1 MLGRVELMREPESSM
16 SLPFDTLTIHRLR
29 GLQGVELTGLGRV
42 NLLVGGNDSGKTSV
56 LEALSLYC
64 NPLDPLEW
72 TWVARRRDPLEGV
85 LGPYSELLRWLFPHQ
100 VEGETQETGEGHH
113 LHMSAVGRVAA
124 RRVQASY
131 QELRGVRPRA
141 VGLRHAPRSV
151 HEMGERDLEPNR
163 ERRGARI
170 QVQIEKSSAD
180 VPSPESISFTIWD
193 DEQLSSG
200 DSDVSR
206 WYVPARDIRP
216 VDHWLGSVSV
226 EEFSEIRL
234 SGLEES
240 VRALLHAI
248 DPRILGLE
256 VLAPRGEAVLYLKDA
271 VAGLVPLSMYG
282 DGIRRTL
289 LLALALPR
297 IAGGVLLLDEL
308 ETAIH
313 VSALGKVFRW
323 MLEACKQYDIQV
335 FATTHSLEVVDAILG
350 ADDTSEEDI
359 VGFRLER
366 AEGRTSA
373 RRFGEDL
380 LKRMRYERG
389 LDVR

>member
-1 MLGRVELMREPESSM
+1 M

-29 GLQGVELTGLGRV
+29 GLQDVELAGLGRV

-56 LEALSLYC
+56 LEALSLFC
-64 NPLDPLEW
+64 NPLDPLA
-72 TWVARRRDPLEGV
+72 WVSVASRRDPLESL
-85 LGPYSELLRWLFPHQ
+85 LGPDSELLRWLFPHQ
-100 VEGETQETGEGHH
+100 VGSEHLESNAGRLHLAATGR
-113 LHMSAVGRVAA
+113 MTV

-131 QELRGVRPRA
+131 QELRGIRPRA
-141 VGLRHAPRSV
+141 AGLRHARIG
-151 HEMGERDLEPNR
+151 HETGERELELSR

-170 QVQIEKSSAD
+170 QLQLETSPADAPPPELTRFTLWDGEPVASASSD
-180 VPSPESISFTIWD
+180 LD
-193 DEQLSSG
+193 
-200 DSDVSR
+200 R
-206 WYVPARDIRP
+206 WSVPARDVRP
-216 VDHWLGSVSV
+216 QDHWLGDVSV

-240 VRALLHAI
+240 VRALLQTI

-271 VAGLVPLSMYG
+271 IAGLVPLSMYG

-297 IAGGVLLLDEL
+297 VAGGVLLIDEL

-323 MLEACKQYDIQV
+323 MLDACKQYNIQV

-350 ADDTSEEDI
+350 ADTTPEEDI

-366 AEGRTSA
+366 GEGRTSA

>member
-1 MLGRVELMREPESSM
+1 M

-29 GLQGVELTGLGRV
+29 GLQDVELKGLGRV

-56 LEALSLYC
+56 LEALALC
-64 NPLDPLEW
+64 CDPLDEMQW
-72 TWVARRRDPLEGV
+72 IGVAQKRDPLASIG
-85 LGPYSELLRWLFPHQ
+85 GPNYAELLRWLFPQPAISGTHE
-100 VEGETQETGEGHH
+100 VGAGSIHLAATGRI
-113 LHMSAVGRVAA
+113 AVRS
-124 RRVQASY
+124 VQASY
-131 QELRGVRPRA
+131 QELREAPSRLPTP
-141 VGLRHAPRSV
+141 RHAWRRV
-151 HEMGERDLEPNR
+151 VEDRELGLNR
-163 ERRGARI
+163 ERLGAR
-170 QVQIEKSSAD
+170 VD
-180 VPSPESISFTIWD
+180 VHLEAEEVPPGSVGGFFIIWD
-193 DEQLSSG
+193 DGQAGPVLSETHAA
-200 DSDVSR
+200 R
-206 WYVPARDIRP
+206 WRMPVWNVRP
-216 VDHWLGSVSV
+216 PDHWLGSVTVGS
-226 EEFSEIRL
+226 FSELRL

-240 VRALLHAI
+240 VRTLLKAI
-248 DPRILGLE
+248 DPRIDGLE
-256 VLAPRGEAVLYLKDA
+256 VLAPRGEAVLYVKDA

-289 LLALALPR
+289 LLALALPQVK
-297 IAGGVLLLDEL
+297 GGVLLIDEL

-323 MLEACKQYDIQV
+323 MLAACKQYDVQV

-350 ADDTSEEDI
+350 ADETPEEDI

-366 AEGRTSA
+366 TEGWTSA

>member
-1 MLGRVELMREPESSM
+1 M

-29 GLQGVELTGLGRV
+29 GLQDVELTGLGRV

-64 NPLDPLEW
+64 NPLTPVD
-72 TWVARRRDPLEGV
+72 WVWLASRRDPLV
-85 LGPYSELLRWLFPHQ
+85 SAMGPYSELLRWLFPHK
-100 VEGETQETGEGHH
+100 GETQETGESH
-113 LHMSAVGRVAA
+113 LHMSATGRGTV

-141 VGLRHAPRSV
+141 VGLRHSRSP
-151 HEMGERDLEPNR
+151 HEVGERDLELNR

-170 QVQIEKSSAD
+170 QLQIETSSAD
-180 VPSPESISFTIWD
+180 VPPPELTSFTIWD
-193 DEQLSSG
+193 EEQVASADG
-200 DSDVSR
+200 DFSR
-206 WYVPARDIRP
+206 WFVPVRDVRP
-216 VDHWLGSVSV
+216 VDQWLGSVSV
-226 EEFSEIRL
+226 EAFSEIRL

-240 VRALLHAI
+240 VRTLLHAI

-256 VLAPRGEAVLYLKDA
+256 VLAPRGDAVLYLKDS

-289 LLALALPR
+289 LLALALPQVK
-297 IAGGVLLLDEL
+297 GGVLLIDEL

-323 MLEACKQYDIQV
+323 MLAACKQYDVQV

-350 ADDTSEEDI
+350 ADDTREEDI

-366 AEGRTSA
+366 TEGRTSA

>member
-1 MLGRVELMREPESSM
+1 M

-29 GLQGVELTGLGRV
+29 GLQDVGLTGLGRV

-64 NPLDPLEW
+64 NPLDPFQ
-72 TWVARRRDPLEGV
+72 WVSVAHARDPATSGA
-85 LGPYSELLRWLFPHQ
+85 GTFSELTRWLFPQRAITGPHEFIESR
-100 VEGETQETGEGHH
+100 VELAATGR
-113 LHMSAVGRVAA
+113 SAIRS
-124 RRVQASY
+124 VQASY
-131 QELRGVRPRA
+131 GEVRALELRRPQSWPEELRRA
-141 VGLRHAPRSV
+141 LQSGLVGR
-151 HEMGERDLEPNR
+151 GEQDQEPGR
-163 ERRGARI
+163 ERRGGRL
-170 QVQIEKSSAD
+170 QVQLEAEGAPSLSS
-180 VPSPESISFTIWD
+180 SFTLWD
-193 DEQLSSG
+193 DGQVDPLVIEAAARWQLP
-200 DSDVSR
+200 VR
-206 WYVPARDIRP
+206 NVRP
-216 VDHWLGSVSV
+216 PDHWLGSLTVKR
-226 EEFSEIRL
+226 FSEIRL

-240 VRALLHAI
+240 VRELLKAI
-248 DPRILGLE
+248 DPRIDGLE
-256 VLAPRGEAVLYLKDA
+256 VLAPRGEAVLYVKDA
-271 VAGLVPLSMYG
+271 VAGLVPVSMYG

-289 LLALALPR
+289 LLAVALPQVK
-297 IAGGVLLLDEL
+297 GGVLLIDEL

-323 MLEACKQYDIQV
+323 MLAACKQYDVQV

-350 ADDTSEEDI
+350 ADETPEEDI

-366 AEGRTSA
+366 TEGRTSA

>member
-1 MLGRVELMREPESSM
+1 M
-16 SLPFDTLTIHRLR
+16 SLPFDTLTIHRMR
-29 GLQGVELTGLGRV
+29 GLQDVELTGLGRV

-64 NPLDPLEW
+64 NPLTPVD
-72 TWVARRRDPLEGV
+72 WVWLASRRDPLV
-85 LGPYSELLRWLFPHQ
+85 SALGPYSELLRWLFPHK
-100 VEGETQETGEGHH
+100 GETQEAGEGH
-113 LHMSAVGRVAA
+113 LYLSATGRGAV

-131 QELRGVRPRA
+131 QELRAVRPRA
-141 VGLRHAPRSV
+141 VGLRHSRSP
-151 HEMGERDLEPNR
+151 HEVGERDLELNR

-170 QVQIEKSSAD
+170 QLQIETSSAD
-180 VPSPESISFTIWD
+180 VPPPELTSFTIWD
-193 DEQLSSG
+193 GEQVASADG
-200 DSDVSR
+200 DFSR
-206 WYVPARDIRP
+206 WFVPVRDVRP
-216 VDHWLGSVSV
+216 VDQWLGSVSV
-226 EEFSEIRL
+226 EAFSEIRL

-240 VRALLHAI
+240 VRALLHEI

-256 VLAPRGEAVLYLKDA
+256 VLAPRGDAVLYLKDS

-289 LLALALPR
+289 LLALALPQVK
-297 IAGGVLLLDEL
+297 GGVLLIDEL

-323 MLEACKQYDIQV
+323 MLAACKQYDVQV

-350 ADDTSEEDI
+350 ADETPEEDI

-366 AEGRTSA
+366 TEGRTSA

>member
-1 MLGRVELMREPESSM
+1 M

-29 GLQGVELTGLGRV
+29 GLQEVALTGLGRV

-64 NPLDPLEW
+64 NPLTPVDW
-72 TWVARRRDPLEGV
+72 VWVASRRDPLV
-85 LGPYSELLRWLFPHQ
+85 SAMGPYSELLRWLFPHQ
-100 VEGETQETGEGHH
+100 GETQDTGEGH
-113 LHMSAVGRVAA
+113 LYLSATGRGAV

-131 QELRGVRPRA
+131 RELRGVRPRA
-141 VGLRHAPRSV
+141 VGLRHSRIP
-151 HEMGERDLEPNR
+151 HEVGERELELSR

-170 QVQIEKSSAD
+170 QLQLETSSAD
-180 VPSPESISFTIWD
+180 VPPPELTSFTIWD
-193 DEQLSSG
+193 DEQVASADG
-200 DSDVSR
+200 DFSHWVVPVRDV
-206 WYVPARDIRP
+206 RP
-216 VDHWLGSVSV
+216 VDQWLGSVSV
-226 EEFSEIRL
+226 EAFSEIRL

-240 VRALLHAI
+240 VRALLHEI

-256 VLAPRGEAVLYLKDA
+256 VLAPRGDAVLYLKDS

-289 LLALALPR
+289 LLALALPQVK
-297 IAGGVLLLDEL
+297 GGVLLIDEL

-323 MLEACKQYDIQV
+323 MLAACKQYDVQV

-350 ADDTSEEDI
+350 ADDTREEDI

-366 AEGRTSA
+366 TEGQTLA

>member
-1 MLGRVELMREPESSM
+1 M

-29 GLQGVELTGLGRV
+29 GLQDVELTGLGRV

-64 NPLDPLEW
+64 NPLNPVDW
-72 TWVARRRDPLEGV
+72 VWVASRRDPLMSAF
-85 LGPYSELLRWLFPHQ
+85 GPYSELLRWLFPHK
-100 VEGETQETGEGHH
+100 GETQETGEGH
-113 LHMSAVGRVAA
+113 LYISATGRGDV

-131 QELRGVRPRA
+131 RELRGVRPRTA
-141 VGLRHAPRSV
+141 GLRHSRSP
-151 HEMGERDLEPNR
+151 HEVGERELELSR

-170 QVQIEKSSAD
+170 QLQIETSSAD
-180 VPSPESISFTIWD
+180 VPPPELTSFTIWD
-193 DEQLSSG
+193 EEQVVSADG
-200 DSDVSR
+200 DFSHWVVPVRDV
-206 WYVPARDIRP
+206 RP
-216 VDHWLGSVSV
+216 VDQWLGSVSV
-226 EEFSEIRL
+226 EAFSEIRL

-240 VRALLHAI
+240 VGALLREI

-256 VLAPRGEAVLYLKDA
+256 VLAPRGEAVLYLKDS

-289 LLALALPR
+289 LLALALPQVK
-297 IAGGVLLLDEL
+297 GGVLLIDEL

-323 MLEACKQYDIQV
+323 MLAACKQYDVQV

-350 ADDTSEEDI
+350 ADDTREEDI

-366 AEGRTSA
+366 TEGRTSA